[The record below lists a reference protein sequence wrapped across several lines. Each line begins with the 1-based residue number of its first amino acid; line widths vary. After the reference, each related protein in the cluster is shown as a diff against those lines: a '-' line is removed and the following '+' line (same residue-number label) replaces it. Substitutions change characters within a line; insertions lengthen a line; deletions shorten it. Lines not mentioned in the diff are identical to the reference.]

1 MADHSIHPNRSEPVR
16 FNPDGVANVDLPLRP
31 LSTCALDHRHLAYLG
46 VRPAM
51 APVDVSVRRVP
62 PRRNQ
67 DGVTSKRSY
76 AQCRV
81 PIRWGHTTALSATY
95 VLPVGAYLPHAE
107 DRGILRCSQRG
118 NEMLNVER
126 HHSML
131 GETRDMRSRHQRR
144 VYGMGNR
151 VWGRQDYRLHY
162 GLINVVSNQRQQCLL
177 AGLGL
182 SRRSRDLPAVHETV
196 TPLGWG
202 ILTVG

>member
-1 MADHSIHPNRSEPVR
+1 MADHSIHPNVSEPVR
-16 FNPDGVANVDLPLRP
+16 FNPDGVYISDVPLRP
-31 LSTCALDHRHLAYLG
+31 LSTWALDHRHLAHPLE

-81 PIRWGHTTALSATY
+81 PIRWGHITESEPYAI
-95 VLPVGAYLPHAE
+95 PVGAGLPHAE

-118 NEMLNVER
+118 NDMSNVER
-126 HHSML
+126 HPSML

-151 VWGRQDYRLHY
+151 VWGRQDYRLHH

-196 TPLGWG
+196 TPLG
-202 ILTVG
+202 